1 MTKRF
6 VLVTLSVAAAMLVP
20 QLSFAEPK
28 TVTLS
33 VPDMYSP
40 ACPIVARKAL
50 EKVPGVASVKAS
62 LEKKEAVVTFDD
74 TKTNVEKLVET
85 TKNAGFPSSRVRP

>member
-1 MTKRF
+1 MKKRYLIGF
-6 VLVTLSVAAAMLVP
+6 ALCAAMLAP
-20 QLSFAEPK
+20 HLSFAEPK

-50 EKVPGVASVKAS
+50 GKVPGVQDVKAS
-62 LEKKEAVVTFDD
+62 LERKEAVVTFDD
-74 TKTNVEKLVET
+74 TKTNVQKLVQT
-85 TKNAGFPSSRVRP
+85 TKEAGFPNAHVRP